1 MLRPVIDNK
10 EEMIAKEE
18 KLEEENKDD
27 QDKYKPNWIIL
38 IEIGSNATIIY
49 TSDLRS
55 YNMNQNYD
63 WFSDDK

>member
-49 TSDLRS
+49 TSNLRS